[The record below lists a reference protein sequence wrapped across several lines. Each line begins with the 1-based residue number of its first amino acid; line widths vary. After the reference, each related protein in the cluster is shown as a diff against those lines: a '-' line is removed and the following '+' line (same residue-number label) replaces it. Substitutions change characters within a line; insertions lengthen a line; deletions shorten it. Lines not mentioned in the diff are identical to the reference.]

1 MDTSQKTHILETE
14 IDPIPFKRIKI
25 NNDGIGFVEHYDFS
39 RANLSENHRK
49 FYITKVASICYQNPK
64 ALGSISLYNRL
75 ACEAGSLP
83 SSSFEF
89 VPMLIPLKLITD
101 ALIMAESPGL
111 PITLNITKFG
121 EWITPNLLLT
131 NFRAVVYD
139 FEQFGI
145 DLRSHFNTEDECDII
160 AKHYHVFNFKVDLAT
175 RAQMVRHRVNWQELS
190 RRYVSGSKVAFDFY
204 ISPKL
209 ANITSSPIVCD
220 SHGNGHSSHLDTPDI
235 IDICLNHYNAAI
247 SSGVK
252 PEEARRIL
260 PQAMYTQI
268 WGGFQPSQLANFF
281 KLRLDQH
288 AQTEIRAVAQAMQSL
303 IGATDV

>member
-1 MDTSQKTHILETE
+1 MDKFQPTAR
-14 IDPIPFKRIKI
+14 IDI
-25 NNDGIGFVEHYDFS
+25 NGDSIGFVEYYKQFAY
-39 RANLSENHRK
+39 ANLSEQSRIEA
-49 FYITKVASICYQNPK
+49 ITNIASICYANPK
-64 ALGSISLYNRL
+64 AFGSESLYNRL
-75 ACEAGSLP
+75 AAESAGLP
-83 SSSFEF
+83 SSSFEM
-89 VPMLIPLKLITD
+89 VPMLISSDLLLSLIEEDLFYSSKL
-101 ALIMAESPGL
+101 S
-111 PITLNITKFG
+111 ITKFG

-131 NFRAVVYD
+131 NFRAVTYD

-145 DLRSHFNTEDECDII
+145 DLRSHFNTPAECDII
-160 AKHYHVFNFKVDLAT
+160 AQHYHVFNFKVDLAT

-209 ANITSSPIVCD
+209 ASITSSTIVCNY
-220 SHGNGHSSHLDTPDI
+220 SGNGHSAHLDTATANI

-247 SSGVK
+247 SSGIK

-268 WGGFQPSQLANFF
+268 WGGFQPSQLSNFF

-288 AQTEIRAVAQAMQSL
+288 AQREIHSVAQAMQSL
-303 IGATDV
+303 IGATDETVTV

>member
-89 VPMLIPLKLITD
+89 VPMLIPYDTIIAAMIK
-101 ALIMAESPGL
+101 AELSSL
-111 PITLNITKFG
+111 LAFNITKFG
-121 EWITPNLLLT
+121 EWITPDLLLT
-131 NFRAVVYD
+131 NFRAVTYD

-145 DLRSHFNTEDECDII
+145 DLRSHFNTEAECDII
-160 AKHYHVFNFKVDLAT
+160 AQHYHVFNFKVDLAT

-209 ANITSSPIVCD
+209 SNITSSGYD
-220 SHGNGHSSHLDTPDI
+220 FSTDEL
-235 IDICLNHYNAAI
+235 IDLCLTHYAAAI
-247 SSGVK
+247 ASGVK

-281 KLRLDQH
+281 KLRLDAH
-288 AQTEIRAVAQAMQSL
+288 AQSEIRAVAQAMQTL